1 MKKLIAAALLSFGFV
16 SMAQAET
23 KLPQWINDVKL
34 SGYVMTQ
41 YQYSDQENAK
51 SNSFNLRL
59 GRIAL
64 EGRIQHDWYWKV
76 QLQFNGNTSTLGNSP
91 RVVDAFTEWQ
101 KYGFFKVKVGQFKR
115 AFTFENPMHPIEQG
129 FFSYSQA
136 INKLSY
142 FSDRSGVRASNGR
155 DIGVQV
161 QGDFLPNA
169 HKRNLL
175 HYQVGVYNGQ
185 GINTKDVDQQ
195 KDVIGGIWV
204 MPVAGMR
211 LGVFGSEGSYAR
223 KGNWTDESGEHKSQ
237 VRKLPQHRY
246 AISAEYKVSDWT
258 FRSEYVHST
267 GKAFKVSESNGNST
281 TDCTVNE
288 ALGNKADA
296 YYALVIAPV
305 AGKKLYAK
313 ARYDL
318 YRQSAEWG
326 SSRTQ
331 YEAGFNYL
339 FNKNVQLNAEYM
351 RVNDRNLAKPN
362 YNMIDVQLDF
372 RF

>member
-1 MKKLIAAALLSFGFV
+1 M
-16 SMAQAET
+16 
-23 KLPQWINDVKL
+23 
-34 SGYVMTQ
+34 
-41 YQYSDQENAK
+41 
-51 SNSFNLRL
+51 
-59 GRIAL
+59 
-64 EGRIQHDWYWKV
+64 
-76 QLQFNGNTSTLGNSP
+76 
-91 RVVDAFTEWQ
+91 
-101 KYGFFKVKVGQFKR
+101 
-115 AFTFENPMHPIEQG
+115 
-129 FFSYSQA
+129 
-136 INKLSY
+136 
-142 FSDRSGVRASNGR
+142 
-155 DIGVQV
+155 QV
-161 QGDFLPNA
+161 QGDFLLNA
-169 HKRNLL
+169 RKRNLL
-175 HYQVGVYNGQ
+175 HYQIGVYNGQ

-223 KGNWTDESGEHKSQ
+223 KGNWTDESGEHKGE

-246 AISAEYKVSDWT
+246 AISGEYKVSDWT

-267 GKAFKVSESNGNST
+267 GKAFKVSESGGNGT

-288 ALGNKADA
+288 AIGSKADA
-296 YYALVIAPV
+296 CYALVIAPV
-305 AGKKLYAK
+305 ISKKLYAK